1 MVVLVVVVVGV
12 DVVAYVFVVVVAP
25 MLVDIFLDSIL
36 SFGIGVGVAADS
48 SDECRR
54 GISTLDGDASI

>member
-1 MVVLVVVVVGV
+1 MVVLVVVVGV
-12 DVVAYVFVVVVAP
+12 DVVVYVFVVVVAP

-54 GISTLDGDASI
+54 GRSTLDGDASI

>member
-1 MVVLVVVVVGV
+1 MVVLVAVVGV
-12 DVVAYVFVVVVAP
+12 DVVVYVFVVVVAP

-36 SFGIGVGVAADS
+36 SFGIGVAADS

-54 GISTLDGDASI
+54 GRSTLDGDASI